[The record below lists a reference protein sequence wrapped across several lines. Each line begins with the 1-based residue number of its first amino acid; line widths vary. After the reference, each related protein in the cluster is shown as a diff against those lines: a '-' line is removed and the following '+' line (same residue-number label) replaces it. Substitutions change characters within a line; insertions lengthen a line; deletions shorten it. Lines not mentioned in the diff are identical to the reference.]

1 MEKETSYLEPLFQF
15 LCIGMRNTRCKVTAV
30 YLSLLNDD
38 LQLKTFSFRYP
49 ELVFFKKL
57 A

>member
-15 LCIGMRNTRCKVTAV
+15 LCIGMKNTRCKGTV

-38 LQLKTFSFRYP
+38 FQLKTFSFRYP